1 MVGGPL
7 PGALATVDVSR
18 DEPNTG
24 AELSQESR
32 TTYVTIVHRCS
43 VSGEPPVLCTLLLMC
58 LCTAFD
64 RFVAVCWV
72 CYSGRGVL
80 RSSTGGRRAVY
91 RTNISN
97 SELYV
102 HYTSKCRATDLRCT
116 SYALPSSWPL
126 TWAYPWAATK
136 VDVEGSWP
144 AVRPAGLHPV
154 ATRWHLSIEHPKS
167 IPPSLEHITPE
178 GRPSTEAGKELGGK
192 EGGKEGGGGF
202 SRRIL

>member
-43 VSGEPPVLCTLLLMC
+43 VSGEPPVLCSTSTDVYRFRPLCCCLLGL
-58 LCTAFD
+58 LQRT
-64 RFVAVCWV
+64 R
-72 CYSGRGVL
+72 RL

-91 RTNISN
+91 RTNI
-97 SELYV
+97 EQRALRPLYV
-102 HYTSKCRATDLRCT
+102 RNVGASGYVYVVRAAKQL
-116 SYALPSSWPL
+116 A
-126 TWAYPWAATK
+126 AYVGLSVGGTTK

-154 ATRWHLSIEHPKS
+154 ATRWHLSIEHPS
-167 IPPSLEHITPE
+167 FPRAHHSR
-178 GRPSTEAGKELGGK
+178 RPSFDGG
-192 EGGKEGGGGF
+192 
-202 SRRIL
+202 R

>member
-43 VSGEPPVLCTLLLMC
+43 VSGEPPVLCTLQLMSDVYRFRVSTALL
-58 LCTAFD
+58 LFVGFVTAD
-64 RFVAVCWV
+64 AAYYEAR
-72 CYSGRGVL
+72 RGVGGRYIEL
-80 RSSTGGRRAVY
+80 IYRTASSTSIIRPNVGL
-91 RTNISN
+91 RTNGPTV
-97 SELYV
+97 YV
-102 HYTSKCRATDLRCT
+102 VRAGP
-116 SYALPSSWPL
+116 LPSSWPL

-154 ATRWHLSIEHPKS
+154 ATRWHLSIEHPS
-167 IPPSLEHITPE
+167 FPRAHHSR
-178 GRPSTEAGKELGGK
+178 RPSFDGG
-192 EGGKEGGGGF
+192 
-202 SRRIL
+202 R

>member
-43 VSGEPPVLCTLLLMC
+43 VSGEPPVLCTLLLM
-58 LCTAFD
+58 CTAFD

-154 ATRWHLSIEHPKS
+154 ATRWHLSIEHPS
-167 IPPSLEHITPE
+167 FPRAHHSR
-178 GRPSTEAGKELGGK
+178 RPSFDGG
-192 EGGKEGGGGF
+192 
-202 SRRIL
+202 R

>member
-32 TTYVTIVHRCS
+32 TPYVTIVHRCS

-58 LCTAFD
+58 TAFD

-72 CYSGRGVL
+72 CYSGRGVYEA
-80 RSSTGGRRAVY
+80 RRGVGGRY
-91 RTNISN
+91 IELISN

-102 HYTSKCRATDLRCT
+102 HYTSKCRATCT
-116 SYALPSSWPL
+116 SYALPSS
-126 TWAYPWAATK
+126 
-136 VDVEGSWP
+136 
-144 AVRPAGLHPV
+144 
-154 ATRWHLSIEHPKS
+154 
-167 IPPSLEHITPE
+167 
-178 GRPSTEAGKELGGK
+178 
-192 EGGKEGGGGF
+192 
-202 SRRIL
+202 